1 MPPPTK
7 QLDPASAA
15 FAAEQ
20 VRAWTGQYG
29 PALRRY
35 FLKKV
40 GPNEAD
46 DLVQEVFLSLQV
58 RGSAGGDIDNIEGYL
73 FRTAANAI
81 VRRHQRQKWDWAG
94 HGQLDDLDDLS
105 DDVSPERV
113 LLGKEELDRV
123 LAAMRGL
130 PPRCAQ
136 AFVLH
141 RFEEL
146 TYSTIAVR
154 MGVSNSAVERLI
166 QRALRRISMTV
177 DPEL

>member
-1 MPPPTK
+1 MPPPNK
-7 QLDPASAA
+7 QLDEGAA
-15 FAAEQ
+15 FAVEQ
-20 VRAWTGQYG
+20 VRAWSAQYG

-40 GPNEAD
+40 GPNEAE
-46 DLVQEVFLSLQV
+46 DLVQEVFLSLQL
-58 RGSAGGDIDNIEGYL
+58 RGQGGGEIENIEGYL

-94 HGQLDDLDDLS
+94 HDILDDIEEDLS

-113 LLGKEELDRV
+113 LMGKEELDRV
-123 LAAMRGL
+123 LAAMHGL

-136 AFVLH
+136 AFFLH

-146 TYSTIAVR
+146 TYSAIAVR
-154 MGVSNSAVERLI
+154 MRITTSAVERLI
-166 QRALRRISMTV
+166 QRALRRISLTV

>member
-7 QLDPASAA
+7 QLDPSAA

-20 VRAWTGQYG
+20 VRAWTAEFG

-40 GPNEAD
+40 GPNEAE
-46 DLVQEVFLSLQV
+46 DLVQEVFLSLQL
-58 RGSAGGDIDNIEGYL
+58 RGQAGGEIENIEGYL

-94 HGQLDDLDDLS
+94 HDMLDDEGEDLS

-113 LLGKEELDRV
+113 LMGKEELDRV
-123 LAAMRGL
+123 LTAMRGL

-136 AFVLH
+136 AFFLH

-146 TYSTIAVR
+146 TYTAIAAR
-154 MGVSNSAVERLI
+154 MRITNSAVERLI
-166 QRALRRISMTV
+166 QRALRRISASV

>member
-7 QLDPASAA
+7 QLDPAAA

-20 VRAWTGQYG
+20 LRAWTSQYG
-29 PALRRY
+29 PGLRRY

-40 GPNEAD
+40 GANEAD

-94 HGQLDDLDDLS
+94 HDVLDDLDDLS

-113 LLGKEELDRV
+113 LMGKEELDRV

-130 PPRCAQ
+130 PPRCSQ

-146 TYSTIAVR
+146 TYSAIAAR
-154 MGVSNSAVERLI
+154 MRISTKAVERLI
-166 QRALRRISMTV
+166 QRALRRISQTV

>member
-7 QLDPASAA
+7 QLDPEAA
-15 FAAEQ
+15 LAGEQ
-20 VRAWTGQYG
+20 MRAWTAQYG

-58 RGSAGGDIDNIEGYL
+58 RGSTGGEIDNIERYI
-73 FRTAANAI
+73 FRTAANTI

-94 HGQLDDLDDLS
+94 HDVLDDLDDLS

-113 LLGKEELDRV
+113 LMGKEELDRV

-130 PPRCAQ
+130 PPRCSQ
-136 AFVLH
+136 AFFLH

-146 TYSTIAVR
+146 TYSAIAAR
-154 MGVSNSAVERLI
+154 MRISTKAVERLI
-166 QRALRRISMTV
+166 QRALRRISLGV